1 MPNITILLN
10 KELEKAMTELHENIY
25 DIVPSVVVT
34 IHNRYHSFVEKDDLK
49 QECLKWAITRSDYIN
64 EQLAE
69 PDTKKRQHNEA
80 RVAYQMRRVAERYA
94 RREKAARSGYNI
106 TDEAYYE
113 SATLA
118 QLLPFVIASVLDG
131 TVLEQAQEMI
141 RDGQPKGSSSPAEG
155 GNLLAVLVDIK
166 KCYMRLDVNSQQLLT
181 LRYHE
186 NFTLAQIANVLGCAV
201 STAERR
207 CMGALRR
214 LQDELGGI
222 SPYK

>member
-1 MPNITILLN
+1 
-10 KELEKAMTELHENIY
+10 MTELHENIY
-25 DIVPSVVVT
+25 DIVPSVVAA

-94 RREKAARSGYNI
+94 RREKASRSGYSI

-166 KCYMRLDVNSQQLLT
+166 KCYMRLDANSQQLLT

-186 NFTLAQIANVLGCAV
+186 NFTLAQIGNVLGCAV

-207 CMGALRR
+207 CMNALRR